1 MWFNGA
7 EVCGPDVC
15 GPDVCGVGHAC
26 KALPKLAAVFVD
38 SSAKADAR
46 NAFWPSDTTSL
57 NALRI
62 ALKHHVTL
70 SKCNAIARL

>member
-1 MWFNGA
+1 MGRRYADRTSADRTSAVW
-7 EVCGPDVC
+7 
-15 GPDVCGVGHAC
+15 GHAG

-62 ALKHHVTL
+62 ALKHHVIL
-70 SKCNAIARL
+70 SKCNAIALL